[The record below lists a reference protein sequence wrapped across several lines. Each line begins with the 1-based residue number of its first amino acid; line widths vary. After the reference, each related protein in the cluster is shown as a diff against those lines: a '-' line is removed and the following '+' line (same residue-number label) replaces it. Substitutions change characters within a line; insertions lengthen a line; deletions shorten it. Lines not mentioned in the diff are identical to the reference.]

1 MVIYVIVSGKTKAFF
16 KGLAKSFIRIILDPK
31 LSRLECVQDVL
42 GGNPA
47 SMARGWENKRSS
59 SRDFVEHL
67 VEHQRIRELHGRRTP
82 SKRLIGEHLKN
93 QKSAELL
100 EHLVL
105 QCSNLQAFC
114 LSYSPTLPYSPT
126 PVSSLNRIGP
136 LKKLRSFEV
145 SKETGETRARSSED
159 KRL

>member
-42 GGNPA
+42 GVTRPVWLEG
-47 SMARGWENKRSS
+47 ETT
-59 SRDFVEHL
+59 RDFVEHL
-67 VEHQRIRELHGRRTP
+67 VEHQRIKELHGRRTP